1 MKFKF
6 SILVMTLSL
15 MLVGCSSKSTEN
27 NNLQNDSSK
36 NNKVQESID
45 SDKKEIDKEGIDKAN
60 KVDKSKDLKEEKNIE
75 LKIYTVDVDDTEK
88 IVELK
93 TINIK
98 EDSTLEQKLNEL
110 CIILQKEY
118 FQEEEATIELQS
130 IDSNGIAN
138 INLVNQD
145 AWRPHF
151 QGSTGGI
158 ISQSTI
164 IETLLQRGYEGEWI
178 KGINVLIDGKSQE
191 VFDHA
196 PFNDTFYR

>member
-6 SILVMTLSL
+6 SILVMMFSL
-15 MLVGCSSKSTEN
+15 MLVGCSSKSIENDNLKNNSSEN
-27 NNLQNDSSK
+27 NE
-36 NNKVQESID
+36 VQKSID
-45 SDKKEIDKEGIDKAN
+45 SDKKEIDEAN
-60 KVDKSKDLKEEKNIE
+60 KVDEEKNIE
-75 LKIYTVDVDDTEK
+75 LKIYTVDEDDTEK

-110 CIILQKEY
+110 CLILQKDY
-118 FQEEEATIELQS
+118 FKDEEATIVLES
-130 IDSNGIAN
+130 IDSNGIAT

-158 ISQSTI
+158 VSQSTI

-178 KGINVLIDGKSQE
+178 KGINVLIDGESQE

-196 PFNDTFYR
+196 PFNDIFYR

>member
-1 MKFKF
+1 
-6 SILVMTLSL
+6 MTLSL
-15 MLVGCSSKSTEN
+15 MLVGCSSKSIEN
-27 NNLQNDSSK
+27 DNLQNNSSK
-36 NNKVQESID
+36 SNDVQESID
-45 SDKKEIDKEGIDKAN
+45 SDKKEIDEAN
-60 KVDKSKDLKEEKNIE
+60 KVDESNNLKEEKIIE
-75 LKIYTVDVDDTEK
+75 LKIYTVDEDDTEK

-110 CIILQKEY
+110 CLILQKEY
-118 FQEEEATIELQS
+118 FQEEEATIVLQS
-130 IDSNGIAN
+130 IDSNGIAT

-151 QGSTGGI
+151 QGSTGGTV
-158 ISQSTI
+158 SQSTI

-178 KGINVLIDGKSQE
+178 KGINVLIDGESQE

>member
-1 MKFKF
+1 
-6 SILVMTLSL
+6 MTLSL
-15 MLVGCSSKSTEN
+15 MLGGCSSKSTEN
-27 NNLQNDSSK
+27 DNLQNNSSK
-36 NNKVQESID
+36 NNEVQESID
-45 SDKKEIDKEGIDKAN
+45 SDKKEIDKAN
-60 KVDKSKDLKEEKNIE
+60 KVDESKKIDESKNLEEEKSIE

-98 EDSTLEQKLNEL
+98 EDSTLEQKLKEL

-118 FQEEEATIELQS
+118 FKEEEATIALQS
-130 IDSNGIAN
+130 IDSNGIAT

-178 KGINVLIDGKSQE
+178 KGINVLIDGKSEE

>member
-1 MKFKF
+1 M
-6 SILVMTLSL
+6 
-15 MLVGCSSKSTEN
+15 
-27 NNLQNDSSK
+27 
-36 NNKVQESID
+36 
-45 SDKKEIDKEGIDKAN
+45 
-60 KVDKSKDLKEEKNIE
+60 
-75 LKIYTVDVDDTEK
+75 
-88 IVELK
+88 
-93 TINIK
+93 
-98 EDSTLEQKLNEL
+98 
-110 CIILQKEY
+110 QKEY
-118 FQEEEATIELQS
+118 FKEEEATIVLES
-130 IDSNGIAN
+130 IDSNGIAT

-196 PFNDTFYR
+196 SFNDTFYR

>member
-1 MKFKF
+1 M
-6 SILVMTLSL
+6 ILSL
-15 MLVGCSSKSTEN
+15 MLVGCSSKSTES
-27 NNLQNDSSK
+27 NNLQNNSSK
-36 NNKVQESID
+36 NNEVQESQESID
-45 SDKKEIDKEGIDKAN
+45 SDKKEIDKAN
-60 KVDKSKDLKEEKNIE
+60 KVDESKNLEEEKSIE

-98 EDSTLEQKLNEL
+98 EDSNLEQKLNEL

-118 FQEEEATIELQS
+118 FKEEEAKIELQS
-130 IDSNGIAN
+130 IDSNGIAT

-196 PFNDTFYR
+196 SFNDTFYR